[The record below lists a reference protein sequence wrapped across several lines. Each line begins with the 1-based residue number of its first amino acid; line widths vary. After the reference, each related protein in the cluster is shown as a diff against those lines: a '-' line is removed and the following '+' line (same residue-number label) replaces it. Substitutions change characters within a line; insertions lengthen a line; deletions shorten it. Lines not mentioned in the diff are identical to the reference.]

1 MALSKV
7 PFYAELH
14 ANEYEGNGLTPSM
27 RLSRNR

>member
-1 MALSKV
+1 MAFSKV

-14 ANEYEGNGLTPSM
+14 AHEYEGNGLMPSM